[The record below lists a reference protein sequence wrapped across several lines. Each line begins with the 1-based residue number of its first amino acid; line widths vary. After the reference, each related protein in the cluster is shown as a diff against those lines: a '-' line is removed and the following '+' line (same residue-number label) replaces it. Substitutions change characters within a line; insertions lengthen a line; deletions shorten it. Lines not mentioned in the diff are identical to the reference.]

1 MQLKYFPL
9 SRLAGKEPT
18 TLNPGR
24 RRVPRPSRPISKP
37 QHLFLKICGAY
48 CEAKALGVGRQS
60 LVIYLGEGQGLGKET
75 WGVTRRKSRFYS
87 PTSSRAFARTGEEL
101 LALLRLTWEGP
112 LLAPALFGVPLK
124 ASCWQRD
131 PQ

>member
-1 MQLKYFPL
+1 M
-9 SRLAGKEPT
+9 
-18 TLNPGR
+18 
-24 RRVPRPSRPISKP
+24 
-37 QHLFLKICGAY
+37 
-48 CEAKALGVGRQS
+48 S

-75 WGVTRRKSRFYS
+75 RGFTRRKSRFYS
-87 PTSSRAFARTGEEL
+87 PTSRAFARTGEEL

-112 LLAPALFGVPLK
+112 LLALALFGVPLK